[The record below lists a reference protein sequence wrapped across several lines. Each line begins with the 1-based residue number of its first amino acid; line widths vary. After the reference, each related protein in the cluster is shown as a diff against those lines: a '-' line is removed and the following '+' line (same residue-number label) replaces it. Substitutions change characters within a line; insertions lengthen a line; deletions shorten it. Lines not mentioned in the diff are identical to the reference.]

1 MGAAGGP
8 KIPTNSLSLV
18 LDATNPQSYPGS
30 GTVWTDLTQFIPF
43 GAYGTQTPF
52 TTIQGVPCMDFND
65 SGYWAMNNSG
75 DASKVNMV
83 TDFTLVMLYYYEGIS
98 ERDTIFEKNGTIYA
112 SYQQEVACTIEA
124 GSPGDMS
131 WYRGYSDYDYANT
144 RTFAMNTWNFNAIK
158 GVGSTTRTGYYW
170 NPSILGW
177 SQSYTNRTTNPITPA
192 SIVVVGNGYAGPVET
207 GAMAAV
213 YVWSRALSDEEI
225 RDVYNQFKTKYPS
238 LT

>member
-1 MGAAGGP
+1 
-8 KIPTNSLSLV
+8 
-18 LDATNPQSYPGS
+18 
-30 GTVWTDLTQFIPF
+30 
-43 GAYGTQTPF
+43 
-52 TTIQGVPCMDFND
+52 
-65 SGYWAMNNSG
+65 MNNSG
-75 DASKVNMV
+75 DSSKVNMV
-83 TDFTLVMLYYYEGIS
+83 TDFTLVMIYYYEGIS
-98 ERDTIFEKNGTIYA
+98 ERDTIFQKNGTIYQ

-144 RTFAMNTWNFNAIK
+144 RTFAMNTWNFNAIM

-170 NPSILGW
+170 SPSILGW